1 MPTVRTSDIFLWF
14 VILFLGARVARIA
27 VMLDR
32 VPPASSPS
40 CIRAA
45 DMKINFGSLKAF
57 EAAARSLSLTR
68 AAEELNV
75 TQAAISHQVRQ
86 LESQLG
92 VELFRRLPRGLAL
105 TDEALNLLPIIQQAF
120 ERIENA
126 LAQAETGFA
135 REIISVGVVGT
146 FASCWLLPRLSRF
159 AAAHPF
165 IDIRISTNN
174 NKVDVAAEG
183 LDFAIRY
190 GSGTWPGMESTAL
203 FGAPVTPLCNPTLA
217 SKLESPADLGG
228 MTLLRSYFVDD

>member
-1 MPTVRTSDIFLWF
+1 
-14 VILFLGARVARIA
+14 
-27 VMLDR
+27 
-32 VPPASSPS
+32 
-40 CIRAA
+40 
-45 DMKINFGSLKAF
+45 
-57 EAAARSLSLTR
+57 LS
-68 AAEELNV
+68 
-75 TQAAISHQVRQ
+75 
-86 LESQLG
+86 
-92 VELFRRLPRGLAL
+92 
-105 TDEALNLLPIIQQAF
+105 LLPIIQQAF

-146 FASCWLLPRLSRF
+146 FASCWLLPRLAQF

-203 FGAPVTPLCNPTLA
+203 FAAPVTPLCNPTLA

-228 MTLLRSYFVDD
+228 MTLLRSYFVDDWRLWFEAARVTPKGPIFGPIFDSSLTMVRCAEQGLGIALAPPVMFQRELSEGRLAQPFATMLPTGCYWLTRLQFKQLTPAAHLFANWLVEQGGEMTAVVDG